1 MSEPKKED
9 ERSYWNYL
17 ALARLWLLAR
27 SRPQFHYAVDVLYL
41 ALVNI
46 AMVALVVF
54 VVNLFGADYFVNYD
68 LVAHFV
74 GPLGVGALVAGLVR
88 RFVSDQNALK
98 GWIVSGSYGGTSVAA
113 FLLLLELGIMG
124 LLIGF
129 PSGAAFFML
138 LHWLYEIE
146 AKKQRST

>member
-1 MSEPKKED
+1 M
-9 ERSYWNYL
+9 
-17 ALARLWLLAR
+17 
-27 SRPQFHYAVDVLYL
+27 LYL